1 MGPSRREGEPLIRVG
16 CTAILTPSLA
26 VGWKPLIR
34 GGGTPGIPSR
44 PRRAGRKQ
52 AIRLARLWNRPRR
65 AGRKQVIPL
74 VVCPDV
80 EPSPA
85 RGEETEA
92 FLLVILCIR
101 AVPGGEKTR
110 LCRASPPL
118 FAKSRPCPSLLRQR
132 QDGSACEAGA
142 ETRPRRTGSGTGRK
156 RGPPGRCRGKR
167 RDACALRKEAGCVFR
182 RQLLKTKRR
191 MEMLSTMPTRA
202 QFTTRAVPP

>member
-1 MGPSRREGEPLIRVG
+1 MKRTYGAVTARGGTAYTCGMHRDFDPLPCCGLETAHTWGRHARDSKPPPARREETSHP
-16 CTAILTPSLA
+16 P
-26 VGWKPLIR
+26 
-34 GGGTPGIPSR
+34 
-44 PRRAGRKQ
+44 
-52 AIRLARLWNRPRR
+52 
-65 AGRKQVIPL
+65 
-74 VVCPDV
+74 CPAV

-85 RGEETEA
+85 RGEETA
-92 FLLVILCIR
+92 GQTAGQTVPGAR
-101 AVPGGEKTR
+101 GGNGSVPSDDPMYQSRPGGEKTR

>member
-1 MGPSRREGEPLIRVG
+1 MGPFRREGEPLTHGGRTREFDNLPCCG
-16 CTAILTPSLA
+16 LETAHTW
-26 VGWKPLIR
+26 GMH
-34 GGGTPGIPSR
+34 
-44 PRRAGRKQ
+44 
-52 AIRLARLWNRPRR
+52 ARDS
-65 AGRKQVIPL
+65 K
-74 VVCPDV
+74 
-80 EPSPA
+80 PSPA

-92 FLLVILCIR
+92 FLLMILCIR